1 MMTDTNRPAL
11 ATTDG
16 SLVALAA
23 LLERGAC
30 EAVRAQRYVE
40 MPAQRPPW
48 QGTGLHLRRG
58 DSYTLIASGRIH
70 WSARHPHLHGGP
82 GFHLWARIHPGGHIV
97 NLVGDAGSFVAD
109 RDGELE
115 LGIYLGMWRSAQ
127 GELDT
132 PTSAYA
138 RLEGGLAALAL
149 VWRENALRGLA
160 ALDALMPCPA
170 ARGELARL
178 RAPTPRPPGWSYLYE
193 TGASDIFRACDTDTT
208 PRICLHAEDAQGILR
223 KPVSLV
229 IGPDTRLT
237 WRWRL
242 DEHPSRVA
250 ENSTRSHDYVSVAL
264 EFDDGRDLSWIWSS
278 SLPPGVTFP
287 CPVPAWSAR
296 ETHRVLRSG
305 LEACGQWLEEDCA
318 VATELAASLPSPP
331 TRIVAVW
338 LICVAT
344 FQHGTARASF
354 EALAL
359 HDGARRIDL
368 L

>member
-1 MMTDTNRPAL
+1 MRIRQAL
-11 ATTDG
+11 APTDDT
-16 SLVALAA
+16 LVALAA

-30 EAVRAQRYVE
+30 EAVRAQRYLE

-48 QGTGLHLRRG
+48 QGTGLRLRRG
-58 DSYTLIASGRIH
+58 DCYTLLASGRIH

-82 GFHLWARIHPGGHIV
+82 GFHLWARINPGGHIV
-97 NLVGDAGSFVAD
+97 DLVGDAGSFVAD
-109 RDGELE
+109 SDGELQ
-115 LGIYLGMWRSAQ
+115 LGIYLGMWRSPQ
-127 GELDT
+127 GDLDT
-132 PTSAYA
+132 QASAYA
-138 RLEGGLAALAL
+138 RLEGGLATLAL
-149 VWRENALRGLA
+149 VWREDAQRGLA
-160 ALDALMPCPA
+160 ALEALMPCPA
-170 ARGELARL
+170 ARSELARL
-178 RAPTPRPPGWSYLYE
+178 RAPTPRPPGCPTS
-193 TGASDIFRACDTDTT
+193 TRPARATSSASAAPTRRRASVCTRRT
-208 PRICLHAEDAQGILR
+208 PQGILR
-223 KPVSLV
+223 KPVSLG

-278 SLPPGVTFP
+278 TLAPGLTFA

-305 LEACGQWLEEDCA
+305 LAACGQWLEEDCA
-318 VATELAASLPSPP
+318 VAAEVAASLPSPP
-331 TRIVAVW
+331 ARIVAVW

-359 HDGARRIDL
+359 HDGVRRIDL

>member
-1 MMTDTNRPAL
+1 MMTEANRPAHAGADDTL
-11 ATTDG
+11 A
-16 SLVALAA
+16 ALAA
-23 LLERGAC
+23 QLEGGAC
-30 EAVRAQRYVE
+30 EAVRAQRYLE

-48 QGTGLHLRRG
+48 QGTGLRLRRG
-58 DSYTLIASGRIH
+58 ECYTLLASGRIH
-70 WSARHPHLHGGP
+70 WSARHPHLHGGA
-82 GFHLWARIHPGGHIV
+82 GFHLWARISPGGHIV

-115 LGIYLGMWRSAQ
+115 LGIYLGMWLSPE

-132 PTSAYA
+132 PTAAYA
-138 RLEGGLAALAL
+138 RLAGGLAALAL
-149 VWRENALRGLA
+149 VWRADALAGLA
-160 ALDALMPCPA
+160 ALEALAPRA
-170 ARGELARL
+170 AIRRELARL
-178 RAPTPRPPGWSYLYE
+178 RAPTPRPPGWSYMYE
-193 TGASDIFRACDTDTT
+193 TGASDIFRVCGTGAV

-223 KPVSLV
+223 KPVSLA
-229 IGPDTRLT
+229 IGPDTRLS

-278 SLPPGVTFP
+278 ILAPGLTFP

-305 LEACGQWLEEDCA
+305 LAACGEWLDEDCA
-318 VATELAASLPSPP
+318 VATEVAASLPSPP
-331 TRIVAVW
+331 THIVAVW

-354 EALAL
+354 ESLAL
-359 HDGARRIDL
+359 HDGARRIEL